1 MSGKV
6 TVLAPSEP
14 DPLPRLHNGWGKAK
28 RKLDSTGAIK
38 TEMGRLYRRAA
49 AGHLDADDLKTSIW
63 ALRQLAEVSEKAE
76 LEAKI
81 EALEE
86 RLEEAIQHG
95 R

>member
-6 TVLAPSEP
+6 TVLAPNEP

-28 RKLDSTGAIK
+28 RKISTAGEAK
-38 TEMGRLYRRAA
+38 TEMSRLYKRCA
-49 AGHLDADDLKTSIW
+49 AGHLDPDDLKSAIW
-63 ALRQLAEVSEKAE
+63 SLKQIADTAERAE

-81 EALEE
+81 EALEAK
-86 RLEEAIQHG
+86 LDEAIADG

>member
-1 MSGKV
+1 MSGKI
-6 TVLAPSEP
+6 TVFAPNEP

-28 RKLDSTGAIK
+28 RKLDTTGAIK

-76 LEAKI
+76 LEQRIADLEAK
-81 EALEE
+81 
-86 RLEEAIQHG
+86 LEEAIQHG